1 MVMDAPDA
9 QTAAVLLRDHLAQLA
24 SDQPD
29 RSTLLMNT
37 ANGIIDR
44 ADKVRDLQARG
55 YAPLSRFGRYTVD
68 VVDAKGERQYFG
80 LFETA
85 REANTMAASMRS
97 EFGDAAVSQGTLS
110 EEAFKMFAGVTPET
124 LELFGNALGLDA
136 TGDRAQDQAFQEYLK
151 LTKTNRSA
159 MRRLIHRKGIAGF
172 SEDVG
177 RVLAS
182 FIYSNSRQ
190 TAAGLN
196 MGDLG
201 EAVNGIPKEQ
211 GELKDVAVRLAEYV
225 KNPQEEAQAV
235 RGLLFAQYLG
245 GSIASAFVNM
255 TQPAAVTFPWLSQY
269 GGARKAAAALGTAAK
284 NMATRGFQYEPDLAK
299 ALKTAE
305 EEGVV
310 SPQEVHQLMAQA
322 RGSGSLRAG
331 DGTRLGEARAAGQN
345 ALARLSLAWG
355 KVFGAAEQVNRRITF
370 IAAYRVARDRG
381 EADPAA
387 FASRAVKETQ
397 FVYSKASKMQWGR
410 GAVGGTMMCV
420 DDTTEALTTNGWK
433 TVDELREGDLIASF
447 DMSEEKLVWKKV
459 QMVFQKKKKGEMIHV
474 KDRNLDMFMTPD
486 HRVVTYREERIP
498 GQRTKF
504 HRRLQIQE
512 AQNLTSKDCIPV
524 AAPFHHEPVGD
535 PLPDALVRVIGWVVT
550 EGYFVKK
557 NRGRQEWGGHLRIGQ
572 NEGPKADRI
581 REDLKAAGLPWV
593 EHKWRY
599 EAGNAEHIYFN
610 IKKSACSELRKLLPE
625 KVLTPS
631 LLMRMTTAQIR
642 DLVRVMLVADGHTD
656 PRGKQ
661 CFIQNPGTTL
671 DSFQMALT
679 MLGIAFS
686 VHQHGAAARKVV
698 LKDAKWYTLSRTRGQ
713 RVPFEGRVWCPIVA
727 DTHTW
732 VARRGGRVF
741 ITHNTFKTYS
751 IAYLELLHR
760 MYTQGGPEGKRAA
773 LLALGTLMMMGGSGG
788 LPFAED
794 IEDAVD
800 GLAQLLGYNF
810 SAKKARQEALEAMLP
825 KGIADFLDKGV
836 SGLPGA
842 PLDVS
847 GRLGMG
853 NLIPGTGLLQQKTNH
868 TRDVLEIAGPA
879 GDFASRIF
887 SGALNVA
894 KGNLGA
900 GALEIAP
907 TAVRNAAKGV
917 DMAATGMYRDAKGYK
932 VLDTNTLEA
941 ALKSIGFQ
949 PNSVAT
955 IQEANGINQG
965 AKAFYNLRAQ
975 EIRATWAQG
984 IFEGDQQKVQEARD
998 QVAAWNRKNP
1008 EQPMLVRIPDVMRR
1022 VREMRKSKDERI
1034 ADTAPRAMRAQMRED
1049 VARARASDS

>member
-1 MVMDAPDA
+1 
-9 QTAAVLLRDHLAQLA
+9 
-24 SDQPD
+24 
-29 RSTLLMNT
+29 
-37 ANGIIDR
+37 
-44 ADKVRDLQARG
+44 
-55 YAPLSRFGRYTVD
+55 
-68 VVDAKGERQYFG
+68 
-80 LFETA
+80 
-85 REANTMAASMRS
+85 MAARMRG
-97 EFGDAAVSQGTLS
+97 EFGETAVSQGTLS

-124 LELFGNALGLDA
+124 LELFGNALGLDS

-172 SEDVG
+172 SEDVC

-182 FIYSNSRQ
+182 FIYSNARQ

-201 EAVNGIPKEQ
+201 EAVNAIPKEQ

-255 TQPAAVTFPWLSQY
+255 TQPAAVTFPWLSQF
-269 GGARKAAAALGTAAK
+269 GGARKAAAALGAAAK
-284 NMATRGFQYEPDLAK
+284 NMATKGFEFEPDLAK

-305 EEGVV
+305 DEGVV
-310 SPQEVHQLMAQA
+310 APQEVHQLMAQA

-331 DGTRLGEARAAGQN
+331 DGTRLGDARASGQN
-345 ALARLSLAWG
+345 ALSRLSLAWG
-355 KVFGAAEQVNRRITF
+355 KVFGAAEQVNRRMTF

-387 FASRAVKETQ
+387 FASRAVRETQ

-420 DDTTEALTTNGWK
+420 DDTTEALTSEGWK
-433 TVDELREGDLIASF
+433 TVDELREGALIASF
-447 DMSEEKLVWKKV
+447 DMSSEKLLWKPV
-459 QMVFQKKKKGEMIHV
+459 QMVFQKEKAGEMIHV

-486 HRVVTYREERIP
+486 HRVVTYREERVP
-498 GQRTKF
+498 GQRSKY

-524 AAPFHHEPVGD
+524 AAPFDHQPAGEA
-535 PLPDALVRVIGWVVT
+535 LPDALVRVIGWAVT
-550 EGYFVKK
+550 EGHFVKK
-557 NRGRQEWGGHLRIGQ
+557 NRGREEWGGHLRIGQ
-572 NEGPKADRI
+572 NEGPKAERI
-581 REDLKAAGLPWV
+581 RQDLTAAGLPWV
-593 EHKWRY
+593 EHRWHYKN
-599 EAGNAEHIYFN
+599 GNAQHICFT
-610 IKKSACSELRKLLPE
+610 IKKSACAALRDLLPE
-625 KVLTPS
+625 KALTPA

-642 DLVRVMLVADGHTD
+642 ELVDVMVAADGHTD
-656 PRGKQ
+656 SRGKR
-661 CFIQNPGTTL
+661 CFIQNPGHTL

-679 MLGIAFS
+679 MLGVSFS
-686 VHQHGAAARKVV
+686 VHQHGPAARKVV
-698 LKDAKWYTLSRTRGQ
+698 LKDAKWYTLSRTKGE

-727 DTHTW
+727 DTYTW

-773 LLALGTLMMMGGSGG
+773 LLALGMLMLMGGSGG

-794 IEDAVD
+794 AEDVAD
-800 GLAQLLGYNF
+800 ALAQLLGYNF
-810 SAKKARQEALEAMLP
+810 SAKKARQEVLEAMLP

-853 NLIPGTGLLQQKTNH
+853 NLIPGTGLLQQKTSH

-894 KGNLGA
+894 KGNVGA
-900 GALEIAP
+900 GALEVAP

-932 VLDTNTLEA
+932 VLETNHLEA
-941 ALKSIGFQ
+941 ALKAIGFQ
-949 PNSVAT
+949 PQSVAT
-955 IQEANGINQG
+955 IQEANALNQQ
-965 AKAFYNLRAQ
+965 AKGFYNLRAQ
-975 EIRATWAQG
+975 EIRAQWAAG
-984 IFEGDQQKVQEARD
+984 IFEKDDAKVRAAREAIADWNAKNPRSADGDSHHRPQPPRARD
-998 QVAAWNRKNP
+998 GEIEGPAHRGHGAARHARTDARGRSAGTRNCRMRPEGLTADQGVAG
-1008 EQPMLVRIPDVMRR
+1008 L
-1022 VREMRKSKDERI
+1022 
-1034 ADTAPRAMRAQMRED
+1034 
-1049 VARARASDS
+1049 